1 MKTTT
6 PSMHH
11 TYLDSFIF
19 QNMDAATIEGC
30 NGIVFNGLKVI
41 VISLNIIFL

>member
-1 MKTTT
+1 
-6 PSMHH
+6 MHQ

-30 NGIVFNGLKVI
+30 NGIVFDP
-41 VISLNIIFL
+41 